1 MRSSPQPDQRPAGT
15 RWRRWMAWL
24 AVVVVLLAAWAAAL
38 LWFTGQVTDGVEESL
53 NFAPAV
59 EDTRHRAD

>member
-1 MRSSPQPDQRPAGT
+1 MHSSPQAEERPAGSK
-15 RWRRWMAWL
+15 RRWLVWL
-24 AVVVVLLAAWAAAL
+24 AVLVVLLAAWAVAL
-38 LWFTGQVTDGVEESL
+38 LWFTGQVTDGVEQTL

>member
-1 MRSSPQPDQRPAGT
+1 MHSSPQPEERPAGSK
-15 RWRRWMAWL
+15 RRWLAWL
-24 AVVVVLLAAWAAAL
+24 AVLVVLLAAWAAAL
-38 LWFTGQVTDGVEESL
+38 LWFTGQVTDGVEQTL